1 MLKHEL
7 RKVYK
12 EKRLHL
18 SPSFIL
24 EHSIEIANRLLQLP
38 IWHFTHYHVFLSIA
52 DKKEVDTHPII
63 TTLQARDKCVV
74 VPKIASGTEMEHYL
88 LTDST
93 KLVLNSW
100 QIPEPVDGIKI
111 EASKIDVIF
120 MPLLAFDL
128 MGNRVGYGK
137 GYYDTFLKKCR
148 QDSIK
153 IGVSFFGAEE
163 VISDVGPHDVPLD
176 YCVTPTKIYSFPSSD
191 LSS

>member
-24 EHSIEIANRLLQLP
+24 ENSIEIANRLLQLP

-74 VPKIASGTEMEHYL
+74 VPKMASGTEMEHYL

-93 KLVLNSW
+93 KLVLNNW

-128 MGNRVGYGK
+128 KGNRVGYGK

-163 VISDVGPHDVPLD
+163 MISDVGPHDVPLD
-176 YCVTPTKIYSFPSSD
+176 HCITPTQIYSFPSSD